1 MASIAS
7 HENEQNSANQ
17 EVSCVEVDKVDTQ
30 GITFGKAKKV
40 GKSTTEYEVSFD
52 DDNAKKTTGGS
63 KKMSLQERFAAMRR
77 RKLAQQKHTHYVA
90 KRGKR
95 TTKRKEQIR

>member
-1 MASIAS
+1 MNKHKDLKIIVKKKAQITKMASIAS

-17 EVSCVEVDKVDTQ
+17 EVSCVEVDKVDTR

-63 KKMSLQERFAAMRR
+63 KKCPYKKGLRQ
-77 RKLAQQKHTHYVA
+77 
-90 KRGKR
+90 
-95 TTKRKEQIR
+95 

>member
-1 MASIAS
+1 MTSIIS
-7 HENEQNSANQ
+7 HENEQNSVNQ
-17 EVSCVEVDKVDTQ
+17 EVSCVKVDKVDTR

-77 RKLAQQKHTHYVA
+77 N
-90 KRGKR
+90 
-95 TTKRKEQIR
+95 